1 MEQITDNSKYLNK
14 ENVKPLQFN
23 LDNLVMIL
31 EEAYKTLNK
40 VNQSNLILAVGNT
53 GCGKSTMMTSLMF
66 GVDALEETKIE
77 YEIEIPMANAPN
89 RKKKKK
95 KPVIEQTDKIKGMNV
110 FSIGH
115 SDSESKTFLPQTYK
129 KPDDTTNTIYVD
141 IAGQQDTGGDLIEYV
156 NVFVTK

>member
-115 SDSESKTFLPQTYK
+115 SHSESKTFLP
-129 KPDDTTNTIYVD
+129 
-141 IAGQQDTGGDLIEYV
+141 
-156 NVFVTK
+156 